1 MNNPMPNPDKTPT
14 NKPLCICGHSA
25 DKHYRS
31 QDSDYCIVEGCPC
44 QHLTF
49 GDKTPPQSP
58 SSAALKAAE
67 EIMGLLVP
75 TTENIFQI
83 ISRHWQQE
91 REELDRLRAA
101 LVEKDE
107 YFNKVN
113 KPLAEQLTAALK
125 ALEGARERLEKIE
138 KDYTYDYINNIRTLV
153 PTLSAKLAK
162 EAITAIEQVVGKK

>member
-1 MNNPMPNPDKTPT
+1 
-14 NKPLCICGHSA
+14 
-25 DKHYRS
+25 
-31 QDSDYCIVEGCPC
+31 
-44 QHLTF
+44 
-49 GDKTPPQSP
+49 
-58 SSAALKAAE
+58 
-67 EIMGLLVP
+67 MGLLVP